1 MYMGCVK
8 QGFVFCI
15 VYVTDCR
22 MKFEIEG
29 RIGNEIGELLANY
42 LFRCV
47 VEMIACIYELSSD
60 VYSYEREHAV
70 RQVPLA
76 FAAKRS
82 MSCRACRPEWA
93 WPCIKS
99 QKTLPVAAPKKPS
112 LCSSVC
118 SREFCG
124 CIQVKIAG
132 DVHRRLDGEP
142 DIGDS
147 GVFWGYFIQSIYET
161 VLTNMKYG
169 ILLCS
174 RTSRSPLQTDNMT
187 RIVHACWR
195 EKTVDFS
202 HHDHN
207 KQYMSSVCKRQQTG

>member
-1 MYMGCVK
+1 MGCVK

-93 WPCIKS
+93 
-99 QKTLPVAAPKKPS
+99 
-112 LCSSVC
+112 
-118 SREFCG
+118 
-124 CIQVKIAG
+124 
-132 DVHRRLDGEP
+132 
-142 DIGDS
+142 
-147 GVFWGYFIQSIYET
+147 
-161 VLTNMKYG
+161 
-169 ILLCS
+169 
-174 RTSRSPLQTDNMT
+174 
-187 RIVHACWR
+187 
-195 EKTVDFS
+195 
-202 HHDHN
+202 
-207 KQYMSSVCKRQQTG
+207 